1 MSAGFAVTKDSV
13 NNRAGSLVLTLR
25 QCFDDINNFNGF
37 LNNAATTDTFL
48 TGLGMT
54 APEVATLRASFIDL
68 AKLVS
73 IARAGAVQVAVNDFM
88 FNAKNLLGPN

>member
-37 LNNAATTDTFL
+37 LNQASTTDASL
-48 TGLGMT
+48 TTLGMT
-54 APEVATLRASFIDL
+54 QAEVTTLRNSFADL
-68 AKLVS
+68 AKLVQVG
-73 IARAGAVQVAVNDFM
+73 RAAAVQAAPSDF
-88 FNAKNLLGPN
+88 FANAKQLLGPN